1 MRALV
6 ADTKGRAAFVAFAV
20 VALLAVA
27 GMSLF
32 VFRSVAMGSQVF
44 EVVAG
49 TVFYDADDAY
59 VQLESAARGRSRWDG
74 TWTVEAD
81 DGATYA
87 LGEHG
92 VLYDG
97 GADEVTLLG
106 DAWAVNGDGSVEAVS
121 GRTAVDAGAPVLYK
135 LADRSYL
142 LAAPEITCEEAGIV
156 TSPYVAVR
164 MDRAGNAW
172 IANHE
177 MNVKTVQALVLAA
190 GDVRLDVAGER
201 LETAAEDGSVVSEV
215 ALAKIGGST
224 NEYEPADEGA
234 TDDAGDDGAAPGV
247 DNGADAS
254 GAAPGGGST
263 TVVMGG
269 SATAGGGSGGSSS
282 SGAVAGG
289 SSSGSGSASGS
300 GANGGTGSTGGAG
313 SGSGVQ
319 GGTGSGSSGNA
330 NTGTGSG
337 GTGSSGGEQHQ
348 DKPADKPNANGT
360 PQLAL
365 TGVSSDVT
373 SVTFGYRVHDP
384 NGAFASVYALVAP
397 VVAGEVG
404 PAEKIVLNAG
414 ATSKTL
420 FGLSPNSVY
429 RITLGYTLYK
439 ADGAGNTDK
448 TADFI
453 TVGTKAM
460 GVAVTVPS
468 LSSKTITA
476 RVSTSASYPLDSAE
490 LVLYSGGSEVARQA
504 IDARRAATTGGWTTK
519 FANPGSAS
527 FELKL
532 ENAVYRG
539 ERVELS
545 ASCSVKNNVTHT
557 TTS

>member
-59 VQLESAARGRSRWDG
+59 VQLESAARARSRWDG
-74 TWTVEAD
+74 TWTIEAD
-81 DGATYA
+81 DGSTYA
-87 LGEHG
+87 LGAHG

-177 MNVKTVQALVLAA
+177 MNVKTVQTLVLAA

-201 LETAAEDGSVVSEV
+201 LQTVAEDGSVVSEV

-234 TDDAGDDGAAPGV
+234 ADDAGDDGAASGV
-247 DNGADAS
+247 DNGADAGGTTS
-254 GAAPGGGST
+254 DGGST

-269 SATAGGGSGGSSS
+269 SATAGGGSSS

-289 SSSGSGSASGS
+289 SGSGSGSGSASGS
-300 GANGGTGSTGGAG
+300 GANGGTGSA
-313 SGSGVQ
+313 

-337 GTGSSGGEQHQ
+337 GTGSGGGGQHQ

-504 IDARRAATTGGWTTK
+504 IDARRAAATGGWTTK